1 MWKAVENSCRLVK
14 KDGVFYVALYVTT
27 PKSDYWA
34 KIKRRYNGASA
45 FEKRLME
52 QWYMLFHLFIPYLIR
67 LKDPVAYILDYKKKR
82 GMSYFSDV
90 KDWLGGYPYE
100 HAKIEE
106 VLIFF
111 RKKLNMELIN
121 IKTGEACIEYLF
133 KRGAN
138 ER

>member
-1 MWKAVENSCRLVK
+1 
-14 KDGVFYVALYVTT
+14 
-27 PKSDYWA
+27 
-34 KIKRRYNGASA
+34 
-45 FEKRLME
+45 
-52 QWYMLFHLFIPYLIR
+52 LFIPYLIR